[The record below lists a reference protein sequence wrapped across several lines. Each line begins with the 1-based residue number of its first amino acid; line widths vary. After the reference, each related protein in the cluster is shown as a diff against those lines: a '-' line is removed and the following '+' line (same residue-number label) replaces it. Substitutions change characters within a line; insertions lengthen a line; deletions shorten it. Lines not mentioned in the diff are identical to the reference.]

1 MTMNCQQIVDL
12 LVDYL
17 DGDLAAEQEQR
28 LEEHLE
34 SCPPCVK
41 FIDSY
46 RSTSTV
52 CRRAL
57 TIEMPGAVKSTLFD
71 FLRTELTSTK
81 P

>member
-1 MTMNCQQIVDL
+1 MTMNCHQIVDL

-17 DGDLAAEQEQR
+17 DGELAVEQEQR

-34 SCPPCVK
+34 NCPPCVD
-41 FIDSY
+41 FIESY
-46 RSTSTV
+46 QKTATV

-57 TIEMPGAVKSTLFD
+57 TVEMPGAVKSTLFA